1 MSTRR
6 LFSLCLLT
14 VLTLML
20 PSAVAVGGDWNAD
33 EIREILVERIDEH
46 GKGVG
51 IVAGLIDEQ
60 GRTVVS
66 HGKLGHDDD
75 RELDGKTV
83 FEIGS
88 VSKVFTATLLA
99 DAVLRDKVG
108 LDDPVQ
114 TLLPDSVRVPTRDD
128 TAITLYHLATHT
140 SGLIRMPT
148 NFAPADP
155 TNPFADYTV
164 EQMYEFLS
172 GTELTAAPGENAT
185 YSNYGTGLLGHALAL
200 QAGSDYETLV
210 RKRIAGPLKMKETR
224 ITLPPKLA
232 KRLAQGHD
240 AALEPAANW
249 DIPTLAGAGALRST
263 VDDMLRFLAA
273 NLGLTKSP
281 ISDALQETHLQREEF
296 GGPQMHIGLGW
307 LIRQEHDR
315 TIHFH
320 NGGTG
325 GYHSFVGFDK
335 EHKLGVV
342 VLSNSTNDIDDIGFH
357 LLAPDFALAQFKD
370 EGEAVEFDP
379 ERFDDYVGRY
389 QLAPEFILSVTREKD
404 RYYVQATGQGMIE
417 VFPESDTRFFATVVE
432 AAVSFVRGDEGKV
445 SHMVLHQGGMD
456 QKAEWLDGDVA
467 TFPEV
472 VDVPEETLE
481 SYVGRYEL
489 QPGFVVTARRDGAKL
504 LVQLTGQPEFE
515 VFAESETKFYYKVVD
530 AQISFNADDAG
541 KIESLTLHQGGRNMP
556 AKRLED

>member
-1 MSTRR
+1 MSSRR
-6 LFSLCLLT
+6 LLSLCLLT

-20 PSAVAVGGDWNAD
+20 SSAVAAGGEWNAD

-51 IVAGLIDEQ
+51 IVVGLIDEQ

-66 HGKLGHDDD
+66 HGKLGDDDD

-83 FEIGS
+83 LEIGS

-99 DAVLRDKVG
+99 DAVLREKVG
-108 LDDPVQ
+108 LDDPLQ
-114 TLLPDSVRVPTRDD
+114 KLLPDSVQVPTRDD

-140 SGLIRMPT
+140 SGLVRMPT

-155 TNPFADYTV
+155 ANPYADYTV

-185 YSNYGTGLLGHALAL
+185 YSNFGTGLLGHVLAL

-210 RKRIAGPLKMKETR
+210 RKRIAGPLKMKDTR
-224 ITLPPKLA
+224 VTLTPKLT

-240 AALEPAANW
+240 AELAPAANW

-263 VDDMLRFLAA
+263 VDDMLTFLAA
-273 NLGLTKSP
+273 NLGLTRSS

-315 TIHFH
+315 TIHWH

-325 GYHSFVGFDK
+325 GYHSFAGFDK
-335 EHKLGVV
+335 ERKLGVV

-357 LLAPDFALAQFKD
+357 LLAPEFSLAQFKD
-370 EGEAVEFDP
+370 EGQAVEFDP

-389 QLAPEFILSVTREKD
+389 QLTPEFILSVTREED
-404 RYYVQATGQGMIE
+404 RYYVQATGQGMLE

-432 AAVSFVRGDEGKV
+432 AAVSFVRGDDGKV
-445 SHMVLHQGGMD
+445 SHLVLHQGGMD

-472 VDVPEETLE
+472 VNVPEPTLE
-481 SYVGRYEL
+481 SYAGRYAL
-489 QPGFVVTARRDGAKL
+489 QPGFTVTVRRDGARL